1 MEVSRCRTFVSDA
14 IEQRLTSWRKAI
26 DAELAAVAANDRSVN
41 VELPDRLREA
51 IHYSLTG
58 EGKRLRGLLLM
69 ASYDA
74 LRGTGDASRL
84 AAAVEVVH
92 AYSLVHD
99 DLPCMDNDSLR
110 RGRPTTHR
118 AFDVA
123 TATVA
128 GVAMVP
134 LAVSLTLRAAES
146 LGLDGKSSR
155 RLVAVLMDASGATG
169 MVGGQLMDLEGE
181 RRELS
186 MPELEAIH
194 RGKTGTLISAA
205 FAMGGIAARGSDAAV
220 EALATVGDELG
231 LAFQIADDVLDATG
245 SSESLGK
252 TAGIDAA
259 LAKSTYVSLLGVD
272 AARRRSESLVADAMS
287 RLDAAGL
294 RTSVLEHL
302 AHFVNA
308 RRS

>member
-1 MEVSRCRTFVSDA
+1 MSDP
-14 IEQRLTSWRKAI
+14 IEQTLARWRRDI
-26 DAELAAVAANDRSVN
+26 DAELAGVAAA
-41 VELPDRLREA
+41 ELGVPERLSEA

-58 EGKRLRGLLLM
+58 EGKRFRGLLLL
-69 ASYDA
+69 AAFDA
-74 LRGTGDASRL
+74 LRGQGNATRL

-99 DLPCMDNDSLR
+99 DLPCMDNDSMR

-134 LAVSLTLRAAES
+134 LAVALTLRAAES
-146 LGLDGKSSR
+146 LGLQNGASK
-155 RLVAVLMDASGATG
+155 RLVTVLMDASGASG

-181 RRELS
+181 KRALS
-186 MPELEAIH
+186 MAELEAVH
-194 RGKTGTLISAA
+194 RAKTGALIMAA
-205 FAMGGIAARGSDAAV
+205 LSMGAIAARASDEAV
-220 EALATVGDELG
+220 SAFTDAGQALG
-231 LAFQIADDVLDATG
+231 LSFQIADDVLDATG

-252 TAGIDAA
+252 TAGSDAA
-259 LAKSTYVSLLGVD
+259 LSKSTYVSHLGVE
-272 AARRRSESLVADAMS
+272 AARQRSESLIADAMA
-287 RLDAAGL
+287 RLEDANL
-294 RTSVLEHL
+294 RTPVLEKL
-302 AHFVNA
+302 AHFVAA

>member
-1 MEVSRCRTFVSDA
+1 MSDTT
-14 IEQRLTSWRKAI
+14 EQTLARWRRDI
-26 DAELAAVAANDRSVN
+26 DAELATVAAADLGVPEHLS
-41 VELPDRLREA
+41 DA

-58 EGKRLRGLLLM
+58 EGKRFRGLLVL
-69 ASYDA
+69 ATYDA
-74 LRGTGDASRL
+74 SRGRGNATRL

-99 DLPCMDNDSLR
+99 DLPCMDNDSMR

-134 LAVSLTLRAAES
+134 LAVALTLRAAET
-146 LGLDGKSSR
+146 LGLQNGASK
-155 RLVAVLMDASGATG
+155 RLVHVLMDASGASG

-181 RRELS
+181 KRALT
-186 MPELEAIH
+186 MAELEGVH
-194 RGKTGTLISAA
+194 RAKTGALIAAA
-205 FAMGGIAARGSDAAV
+205 FSMGAIAAGAPDDAVSAVTDAGSA
-220 EALATVGDELG
+220 LG
-231 LAFQIADDVLDATG
+231 LAFQIADDVLDATQ

-252 TAGIDAA
+252 TAGSDAA
-259 LAKSTYVSLLGVD
+259 LSKSTYVSHLGVE
-272 AARRRSESLVADAMS
+272 AARQRSESLIAEAMS
-287 RLDAAGL
+287 CLERADL
-294 RTSVLEHL
+294 RTPALDRL
-302 AHFVNA
+302 AHFVAA

>member
-1 MEVSRCRTFVSDA
+1 VNDRIEDTLGRWRTG
-14 IEQRLTSWRKAI
+14 I
-26 DAELAAVAANDRSVN
+26 DAELSRIAGDRDD
-41 VELPDRLREA
+41 LPGRLRDA

-74 LRGTGDASRL
+74 LRGRGDASAL

-99 DLPCMDNDSLR
+99 DLPCMDNDNMR

-123 TATVA
+123 TATIA

-134 LAVSLTLRAAES
+134 LAVDQTLRAA
-146 LGLDGKSSR
+146 R
-155 RLVAVLMDASGATG
+155 RLQLDSPTGKRLVGVLMQASGAGG

-181 RRELS
+181 GSALS
-186 MPELEAIH
+186 VDDLEEVH
-194 RGKTGTLISAA
+194 RAKTGALIAA
-205 FAMGGIAARGSDAAV
+205 ACIMGGIAAGGRESAVSALGSAGGA
-220 EALATVGDELG
+220 LG
-231 LAFQIADDVLDATG
+231 LAFQIADDVLDATE
-245 SSESLGK
+245 SSEALGK
-252 TAGIDAA
+252 TAGHDAA
-259 LAKSTYVSLLGVD
+259 LSKSTYASVLGVV
-272 AARRRSESLVADAMS
+272 AARKRSDALVADAMA
-287 RLDAAGL
+287 RLESAGL
-294 RTSVLEHL
+294 RTPTLERL
-302 AHFVNA
+302 AHFVAA

>member
-1 MEVSRCRTFVSDA
+1 MSDTT
-14 IEQRLTSWRKAI
+14 EQTLARWRRDI
-26 DAELAAVAANDRSVN
+26 DAELAAVAAA
-41 VELPDRLREA
+41 ELGVPERLSDA

-58 EGKRLRGLLLM
+58 EGKRFRGLLLL
-69 ASYDA
+69 ATYDA
-74 LRGTGDASRL
+74 SRGQGNATRL

-134 LAVSLTLRAAES
+134 LAVALTLRAAES
-146 LGLDGKSSR
+146 LHLRNGASK
-155 RLVAVLMDASGATG
+155 RLVHVLMDASGASG

-181 RRELS
+181 KRALT
-186 MPELEAIH
+186 MGELEAVH
-194 RGKTGTLISAA
+194 RAKTGALITAA
-205 FAMGGIAARGSDAAV
+205 LSMGAIAAGASDETLSAV
-220 EALATVGDELG
+220 TDAGNALG
-231 LAFQIADDVLDATG
+231 LAFQIADDVLDATQ

-252 TAGIDAA
+252 TAGSDAA
-259 LAKSTYVSLLGVD
+259 LSKSTYVSHLGVE
-272 AARRRSESLVADAMS
+272 AARRRSESLIAEAMS
-287 RLDAAGL
+287 RLERANL
-294 RTSVLEHL
+294 RTPALDRL
-302 AHFVNA
+302 AHFVAA

>member
-1 MEVSRCRTFVSDA
+1 VSDP
-14 IEQRLTSWRKAI
+14 IEQTLGRWRRDI
-26 DAELAAVAANDRSVN
+26 DAELAGVAADDLGVP
-41 VELPDRLREA
+41 ERLSEA

-58 EGKRLRGLLLM
+58 EGKRFRGLLLL
-69 ASYDA
+69 ATFDA
-74 LRGTGDASRL
+74 LRGQGNATRL

-99 DLPCMDNDSLR
+99 DLPCMDNDNLR

-134 LAVSLTLRAAES
+134 LAVALTLRAAES
-146 LGLDGKSSR
+146 LGLQNGASKK
-155 RLVAVLMDASGATG
+155 LVTVLMDASGASG

-181 RRELS
+181 KRPLS
-186 MPELEAIH
+186 MAELEAVH
-194 RGKTGTLISAA
+194 RAKTGALIMAA
-205 FAMGGIAARGSDAAV
+205 FSMGAIAARASDEAVAAV
-220 EALATVGDELG
+220 TDAGKALG
-231 LAFQIADDVLDATG
+231 LSFQIADDVLDATG

-252 TAGIDAA
+252 TAGSDAA
-259 LAKSTYVSLLGVD
+259 LSKSTYVSHLGVE
-272 AARRRSESLVADAMS
+272 AARERSESLIAEAMA
-287 RLDAAGL
+287 RLEQAKL
-294 RTSVLEHL
+294 RTPVLEKL
-302 AHFVNA
+302 AHFVAA

>member
-1 MEVSRCRTFVSDA
+1 VSDA
-14 IEQRLTSWRKAI
+14 IDQRLASWRRDL
-26 DAELAAVAANDRSVN
+26 DAELASIAAT
-41 VELPDRLREA
+41 ELGVPVRLGDA

-58 EGKRLRGLLLM
+58 EGKRFRGLLLL
-69 ASYDA
+69 AAYDA
-74 LRGTGDASRL
+74 VRGPGNAITL

-99 DLPCMDNDSLR
+99 DLPCMDNDSIR

-134 LAVSLTLRAAES
+134 LAVALTLRAAES
-146 LGLDGKSSR
+146 LGLRNGASR
-155 RLVAVLMDASGATG
+155 KLVSVLMDASGASG

-181 RRELS
+181 KRPLS
-186 MPELEAIH
+186 MAELEAVH
-194 RGKTGTLISAA
+194 RAKTGALISAS
-205 FAMGGIAARGSDAAV
+205 FAMGAIAAGASDGAVAAFT
-220 EALATVGDELG
+220 EAGNALG
-231 LAFQIADDVLDATG
+231 LSFQIADDVLDATQ

-252 TAGIDAA
+252 TAGSDAA
-259 LAKSTYVSLLGVD
+259 LSKSTYVSHLGVE
-272 AARRRSESLVADAMS
+272 AARRRSESLIAEAMA
-287 RLDAAGL
+287 RLEGANL
-294 RTSVLEHL
+294 RTPILDRL
-302 AHFVNA
+302 AHFVAA

>member
-1 MEVSRCRTFVSDA
+1 VSDP
-14 IEQRLTSWRKAI
+14 IEQILARWRREI
-26 DAELAAVAANDRSVN
+26 DAELASVAAE
-41 VELPDRLREA
+41 ELGVPERLSEA

-58 EGKRLRGLLLM
+58 EGKRFRGLLLL
-69 ASYDA
+69 ATFDA
-74 LRGTGDASRL
+74 LRGQGNATRL

-99 DLPCMDNDSLR
+99 DLPCMDNDNLR

-134 LAVSLTLRAAES
+134 LAVALTLRAAES
-146 LGLDGKSSR
+146 LGLQNGASKK
-155 RLVAVLMDASGATG
+155 LVTVLMDASGASG

-181 RRELS
+181 KRPLS
-186 MPELEAIH
+186 MAELEAVH
-194 RGKTGTLISAA
+194 RAKTGALIMAA
-205 FAMGGIAARGSDAAV
+205 LSMGAIAARASDDAVAAV
-220 EALATVGDELG
+220 ADAGRALG
-231 LAFQIADDVLDATG
+231 LSFQIADDVLDATG

-252 TAGIDAA
+252 TAGSDAA
-259 LAKSTYVSLLGVD
+259 LSKSTYVSHLGVE
-272 AARRRSESLVADAMS
+272 AARERSESLIADAMA
-287 RLDAAGL
+287 RLEQAKL
-294 RTSVLEHL
+294 RTPVLEKL
-302 AHFVNA
+302 AHFVAA

>member
-1 MEVSRCRTFVSDA
+1 MSDP
-14 IEQRLTSWRKAI
+14 IEQTLGRWRRDI
-26 DAELAAVAANDRSVN
+26 DAELASVAADDLGVP
-41 VELPDRLREA
+41 ERLSEA

-58 EGKRLRGLLLM
+58 EGKRFRGLLLL
-69 ASYDA
+69 ATFDA
-74 LRGTGDASRL
+74 LRGQGNATRL

-99 DLPCMDNDSLR
+99 DLPCMDNDNMR

-134 LAVSLTLRAAES
+134 LAVALTLRAAES
-146 LGLDGKSSR
+146 LGLQNGASKK
-155 RLVAVLMDASGATG
+155 LVTVLMDASGASG

-181 RRELS
+181 KRPLS
-186 MPELEAIH
+186 MAELEAVH
-194 RGKTGTLISAA
+194 RAKTGALIMAA
-205 FAMGGIAARGSDAAV
+205 FSMGAIAARASDEAVAAV
-220 EALATVGDELG
+220 TDAGKALG
-231 LAFQIADDVLDATG
+231 LSFQIADDVLDATG

-252 TAGIDAA
+252 TAGSDAA
-259 LAKSTYVSLLGVD
+259 LSKSTYVSHLGVE
-272 AARRRSESLVADAMS
+272 AARERSESLIAEAMA
-287 RLDAAGL
+287 RLEQAKL
-294 RTSVLEHL
+294 RTPVLEKL
-302 AHFVNA
+302 AHFVAA